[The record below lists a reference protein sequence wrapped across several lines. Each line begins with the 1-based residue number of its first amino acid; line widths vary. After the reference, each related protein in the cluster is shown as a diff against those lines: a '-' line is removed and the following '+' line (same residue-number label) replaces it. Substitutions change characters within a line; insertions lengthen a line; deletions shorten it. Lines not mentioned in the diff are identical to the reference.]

1 MYLRKKHL
9 VRSIYSLLIKITW
22 YCLTVIAKFHPK
34 IKLFVNGRKE
44 TFKTLEQA
52 IQPSWKIIWVHV
64 ASLGEYEQGLPLV
77 ERLKN
82 QFSDHKIVLTFFSPS
97 GYEVKKDKT
106 PADVVT
112 YLPLDTFG
120 NATRFLEIVRPKLA
134 IFVKYEVWPNYL
146 TELSKRQVPTL
157 LVSGIFNEKQAY
169 FKWYGQFLR
178 QSLRDF
184 THFFVQDEASKT
196 LLKTLD
202 FENITVSGDTRFD
215 RVAQIAQRDN
225 QMPLIDLFKRDH
237 HCLVAG
243 STWPED
249 EKILLPFINTTT
261 AKIKYIIAPHTI
273 KKQHIQQLKAA
284 LSKKT
289 VCYSELE
296 NQQQSH
302 EEIEVVIVDSVGLLT
317 KIYSYADIAYVGGG
331 FATGLHNTLEPAV
344 FGIPV
349 IIGPEYSDFVEA
361 TDLVQQNGV
370 LSIQN
375 LKEFETQVTKLLQE
389 TSLAKKTGAINLL
402 YVQKKVGATN
412 TIMEYIT
419 KII

>member
-9 VRSIYSLLIKITW
+9 VRSIYSLLVKITG
-22 YCLTVIAKFHPK
+22 YCLTVIATFHPK
-34 IKLFVNGRKE
+34 IKLFVNGRRE
-44 TFKTLEQA
+44 TFTTLEQA

-77 ERLKN
+77 ERLKK

-97 GYEVKKDKT
+97 GYEIKKDKT
-106 PADVVT
+106 PADLVT
-112 YLPLDTFG
+112 YLPLDTSG
-120 NATRFLEIVRPKLA
+120 NARRFLEIVRPKLA

-146 TELSKRQVPTL
+146 IELSTRQVPTL
-157 LVSGIFNEKQAY
+157 LVSGIFKKKQAY
-169 FKWYGQFLR
+169 FQWYGRFLR
-178 QSLRDF
+178 RSLRYF
-184 THFFVQDEASKT
+184 THFFVQDETSET

-202 FENITVSGDTRFD
+202 FENITISGDTRFD
-215 RVAQIAQRDN
+215 RVAQIVQRDN
-225 QMPLIDLFKRDH
+225 QLTLIDSFKGDH

-261 AKIKYIIAPHTI
+261 AKIRFIIAPHTI

-284 LSKKT
+284 LTKKV

-296 NQQQSH
+296 NHGQNPKENQ
-302 EEIEVVIVDSVGLLT
+302 VVIVDSVGLLT

-361 TDLVQQNGV
+361 TELVRQNGV

-375 LKEFETQVTKLLQE
+375 SKEFEIQVAKLLQE
-389 TSLAKKTGAINLL
+389 TSFAKETGAINLS
-402 YVQKKVGATN
+402 YIRKKVGATN

-419 KII
+419 PLI